1 MFYLYQ
7 NVRASKTAFLCPML
21 EKKRV
26 VFKFPIFPQIPL
38 ANVSGSQKKVKKDL
52 AIAINKLK
60 NLNFV

>member
-1 MFYLYQ
+1 MKIYTPQKRRFYARCL
-7 NVRASKTAFLCPML
+7 
-21 EKKRV
+21 KKKCV
-26 VFKFPIFPQIPL
+26 VFKFPQFPQIPL